1 MEIFVVTTVGGTD
14 TELLIVCK
22 ATLVMRM
29 MTGENTTTESTTA
42 DGENVRRLQASSAEL
57 INYT

>member
-1 MEIFVVTTVGGTD
+1 MEIFVVTVGGTD

-22 ATLVMRM
+22 VRLVMRM

-42 DGENVRRLQASSAEL
+42 GGENVRR
-57 INYT
+57 

>member
-22 ATLVMRM
+22 VRLVMM
-29 MTGENTTTESTTA
+29 VMTGENATTESATA
-42 DGENVRRLQASSAEL
+42 NGENVQRLQASSAEL